1 MSTKWLRG
9 SPPPPPPPLSSSET
23 YYHKPAVFPLWDAF
37 GWGGG
42 EEAFFFFSHGDLG
55 SAAVRVTNTHR
66 RIVITIGRDVGK
78 IPAAR
83 LSVAPSSTSVC

>member
-1 MSTKWLRG
+1 MAPRLSSST
-9 SPPPPPPPLSSSET
+9 SSSSSET
-23 YYHKPAVFPLWDAF
+23 YYHKPAVFPLCDAF
-37 GWGGG
+37 GRGGG
-42 EEAFFFFSHGDLG
+42 EEAFFSFFFFSHGDLG

-66 RIVITIGRDVGK
+66 RIVITIGREVGK

>member
-1 MSTKWLRG
+1 MARR
-9 SPPPPPPPLSSSET
+9 LS
-23 YYHKPAVFPLWDAF
+23 
-37 GWGGG
+37 
-42 EEAFFFFSHGDLG
+42 FFFSHGDLG